1 MAPST
6 SGVVL
11 DRAQAAPL
19 DLDED
24 FRLDVRVIEGLT
36 PVPALLRST
45 SDGCGSTCAGPCVSF
60 TDDPYEPAV

>member
-6 SGVVL
+6 SGAVL
-11 DRAQAAPL
+11 DRTDPAPL
-19 DLDED
+19 DPDAD
-24 FRLDVRVIEGLT
+24 FTLDVRVVEGLT

-60 TDDPYEPAV
+60 TDDPYEPAT